1 MKFVADEC
9 VDGQIV
15 ARLRAEGHEV
25 AYVAGFGLGA
35 GDEAVLE
42 TANRTGALLLTADK
56 DFGDLVFRLGR
67 VAGGV
72 VLVRLAGLRE
82 HEKAE
87 VVATVVARHGE
98 ELRGAF
104 TVVMPRGIRIRRTG
118 QRETGLS

>member
-25 AYVAGFGLGA
+25 AYVAEFGPGA

-42 TANRTGALLLTADK
+42 TANKTGALLLTADK

-67 VAGGV
+67 AAGGV
-72 VLVRLAGLRE
+72 VLVRLAGLPE
-82 HEKAE
+82 HEKAG

-98 ELRGAF
+98 ALRGAF
-104 TVVMPRGIRIRRTG
+104 TVVTPRGIRIRRTG
-118 QRETGLS
+118 PTGDRA

>member
-1 MKFVADEC
+1 MG
-9 VDGQIV
+9 GQIV

-25 AYVAGFGLGA
+25 AYVAEFGPVA
-35 GDEAVLE
+35 GDEVVLE
-42 TANRTGALLLTADK
+42 TANKTGALLLTADK

-72 VLVRLAGLRE
+72 VLARLAGLPE

-87 VVATVVARHGE
+87 VVATVVARYGE

-104 TVVMPRGIRIRRTG
+104 TVVTPRGIRIRRTG
-118 QRETGLS
+118 PTGDRA